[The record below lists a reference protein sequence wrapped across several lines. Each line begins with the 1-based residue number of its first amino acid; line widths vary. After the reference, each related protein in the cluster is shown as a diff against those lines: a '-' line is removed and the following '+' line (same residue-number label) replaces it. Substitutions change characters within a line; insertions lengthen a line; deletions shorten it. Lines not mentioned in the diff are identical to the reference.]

1 MPANNRSERTLF
13 ILSALLLPAGLLL
26 NLGTQPLYLEEPRR
40 ALIAMEMWERS
51 NWWVPTELGDY
62 YYNKPPFFNWILMLS
77 AALLGGFHEWAMRLP
92 TVLSTL
98 GMVAL
103 LYFMGRRYVDAAFG
117 RISALLFLSCGSVLL
132 FFSHLGEI
140 DLFYA
145 FISFGGFAA
154 LFHFYQIR
162 KDGLL
167 FLVFYALHAIG
178 FLTKGLPSMLFI
190 GLSLSAWFAW
200 QRDFRRFFSW
210 AHLAGIGLFA
220 ALIGGYLYQY
230 SRFHSLA
237 LLLPQWVG
245 QAGERTVAE
254 QGWQKLAFHLVH
266 YPLDTL
272 KDLLPFSLLILFLL
286 RRDWLP
292 LLQRNAWVGFS
303 TLIFAA
309 NFPVYWLSPGAKQRY
324 LYMLFPLII
333 VALVWAWRHAQ
344 ELKPWR
350 SKAFRVLVG
359 VFVGALALGS
369 PAIGF
374 ADDLAFL
381 SYRHWLGF
389 GSAAVFGMLFWT
401 WLRRKLP
408 DLYALVL
415 AMAILRIVFDLSV
428 LPQRAQHSG
437 AQYDRQTAVDIARIT
452 AGKPLYIYGD
462 ERISFTTVYYLNRLR
477 GQVLV
482 RNAEAKKGVFY
493 IAPDDHSAP
502 LRTVYYRFEYDKAPY
517 VLFQL

>member
-1 MPANNRSERTLF
+1 MSANRSENQLF
-13 ILSALLLPAGLLL
+13 LLSALLLLIGLLL
-26 NLGTQPLYLEEPRR
+26 HLGTQPLYLEEPRR
-40 ALIAMEMWERS
+40 ALIAMEMWERN

-98 GMVAL
+98 GIAAI
-103 LYFMGRRYVDAAFG
+103 LYAMGRRYVDAAFG
-117 RISALLFLSCGSVLL
+117 NITALLFVSCGSVLI

-145 FISFGGFAA
+145 FISFGSFAA
-154 LFHFYQIR
+154 LFHFHQIR
-162 KDGLL
+162 KDWLL
-167 FLVFYALHAIG
+167 FLSFYALHAIG
-178 FLTKGLPSMLFI
+178 FLTKGLPSLLFI
-190 GLSLSAWFAW
+190 TLSLGAWLAYR
-200 QRDFRRFFSW
+200 RDWRRFFSW

-230 SRFHSLA
+230 ARFHSLS
-237 LLLPQWVG
+237 LLLPQWIG

-272 KDLLPFSLLILFLL
+272 KDLLPFSLLMLFLM

-292 LLQRNAWVGFS
+292 LLRRNAWVGFA
-303 TLIFAA
+303 TIIFAA

-324 LYMLFPLII
+324 LYMLFPLLI
-333 VALVWAWRHAQ
+333 VALTWAWRHAH
-344 ELKPWR
+344 EMKPWR
-350 SKAFRVLVG
+350 RHVFKVLVG
-359 VFVGALALGS
+359 IFIGALALGS
-369 PAIGF
+369 PVIGF
-374 ADDLAFL
+374 VEDLAFL
-381 SYRHWLGF
+381 PYRHFLGF
-389 GSAAVFGMLFWT
+389 GAAAAFGILFWA
-401 WLRRKLP
+401 WLQRKLP

-415 AMAILRIVFDLSV
+415 AMAILRIVFDFSV
-428 LPQRAQHSG
+428 LPQRARHSG

-452 AGKPLYIYGD
+452 AGKPLYLYGN
-462 ERISFTTVYYLNRLR
+462 ERISFTTVYYLNRFR
-477 GQVLV
+477 GECLV
-482 RNAEAKKGVFY
+482 RNTDKKQGTFYISRQDATAPSLQVFY
-493 IAPDDHSAP
+493 
-502 LRTVYYRFEYDKAPY
+502 TFEYDKVPY

>member
-1 MPANNRSERTLF
+1 MSADRSEKQLF
-13 ILSALLLPAGLLL
+13 LLSALLLLVGLFLH
-26 NLGTQPLYLEEPRR
+26 LGTQPLYLEEPRR
-40 ALIAMEMWERS
+40 ALIAMEMWERG
-51 NWWVPTELGDY
+51 NWWVPTELGDF
-62 YYNKPPFFNWILMLS
+62 YYNKPPFFNWVLMLS

-98 GMVAL
+98 GIAAL
-103 LYFMGRRYVDAAFG
+103 LFFIGRRYVDAAFG
-117 RISALLFLSCGSVLL
+117 RVSALLFVSCGSVLI

-145 FISFGGFAA
+145 FISFGSFAA

-162 KDGLL
+162 KDWLL
-167 FLVFYALHAIG
+167 FLSFYALHAIG
-178 FLTKGLPSMLFI
+178 FLTKGLPSVLFI
-190 GLSLSAWFAW
+190 ALTLTAWFAYR
-200 QRDFRRFFSW
+200 RDIRRFFSW

-237 LLLPQWVG
+237 LLLPQWIG

-272 KDLLPFSLLILFLL
+272 KDLLPFSLLLLFLI
-286 RRDWLP
+286 RRDWLAS
-292 LLQRNAWVGFS
+292 LRRNAWVSFAAVV
-303 TLIFAA
+303 FAA

-333 VALVWAWRHAQ
+333 VVLSWAWRHAD

-350 SKAFRVLVG
+350 SKAFMVLVG

-369 PAIGF
+369 PAIGWI
-374 ADDLAFL
+374 ADLEFL
-381 SYRHWLGF
+381 PYRHWLGF
-389 GSAAVFGMLFWT
+389 GAAVVFGLIFWS
-401 WLRRKLP
+401 WMRRKLP
-408 DLYALVL
+408 DLYALIL

-452 AGKPLYIYGD
+452 AGEELYIYGD

-477 GQVLV
+477 GQCLV
-482 RNAEAKKGVFY
+482 RNAAEKQGVFY
-493 IAPDDHSAP
+493 IARQDETAP
-502 LRTVYYRFEYDKAPY
+502 SRQVFYTFEYDKAPY

>member
-1 MPANNRSERTLF
+1 MLKDRSEGSLF
-13 ILSALLLPAGLLL
+13 ILSALLLLVGLFLH
-26 NLGTQPLYLEEPRR
+26 LGTQPLYLEEPRR
-40 ALIAMEMWERS
+40 ALIAMEMWERG
-51 NWWVPTELGDY
+51 NWWVPTELGDF
-62 YYNKPPFFNWILMLS
+62 YYNKPPFFNWVLMLS
-77 AALLGGFHEWAMRLP
+77 AAALGGFHEWAMRLP

-98 GMVAL
+98 GIAAL
-103 LYFMGRRYVDAAFG
+103 LFFMGRRYVDAAFG
-117 RISALLFLSCGSVLL
+117 RVSALLFVSCGSVLI

-145 FISFGGFAA
+145 FISFGSFAA

-162 KDGLL
+162 RDGLL
-167 FLVFYALHAIG
+167 FLSFYALNAIG
-178 FLTKGLPSMLFI
+178 FLTKGLPSVLFI
-190 GLSLSAWFAW
+190 ALTLTAWFAYR
-200 QRDFRRFFSW
+200 RDIRRFFSW

-220 ALIGGYLYQY
+220 AMIGGYLYQY

-272 KDLLPFSLLILFLL
+272 KDLLPFSLLMLFLI
-286 RRDWLP
+286 RRDWLAS
-292 LLQRNAWVGFS
+292 LQRNAWVSFAAVV
-303 TLIFAA
+303 FAA

-324 LYMLFPLII
+324 LYMLFPLLI
-333 VALVWAWRHAQ
+333 VALSWAWQHAH

-369 PAIGF
+369 PAIGYI
-374 ADDLAFL
+374 ADLEFL
-381 SYRHWLGF
+381 PYRHLLGF
-389 GSAAVFGMLFWT
+389 GAAVVFGFIFWA
-401 WLRRKLP
+401 WMRRKLP
-408 DLYALVL
+408 DLYALIL

-437 AQYDRQTAVDIARIT
+437 AQYDRQTAVEIARIT
-452 AGKPLYIYGD
+452 AGQPLYIYGD

-477 GQVLV
+477 GQCLL
-482 RNAEAKKGVFY
+482 RNATEKQGIFY
-493 IAPDDHSAP
+493 IARLDETASSRQI
-502 LRTVYYRFEYDKAPY
+502 LYTFEYDKVPY